1 MASDLRLITAAM
13 KINADLERIGDQAVN
28 IAENAVK
35 VLLPQ
40 PPLQAADRPAA
51 HGGDRARG

>member
-35 VLLPQ
+35 MLAA
-40 PPLQAADRPAA
+40 PPLQAPHRPAA
-51 HGGDRARG
+51 HGGDRGGA